1 LWDLVRSLS
10 SGGSYSPSDF
20 PTDLPIPHIPCH
32 NPHMRKLTAVLCLTL
47 AVLLGSGS
55 ANASEH
61 CEDTSDPRYDE
72 ADCEGQGK
80 GWSAGH
86 RGACDRLAEHPSDKN
101 KLTEGVRWFDLI
113 PDEARRACRK
123 AIREHPDD
131 PKIQFQLGRALAKG
145 GKYEE
150 AFEWYRL
157 AVEQE
162 NTNVQTN
169 LGYMYQKG
177 LGVPQNDKTAIKW
190 YRLAVEQG
198 EVNAQLIMGFMY
210 REGKGVWADYET
222 ALKWFRLVE
231 KHERAAAQ
239 YALGAMY
246 HKGQGVPR
254 HYKTAEKW
262 YKLAIEPRSESTQI
276 FSNSF
281 NVAVQAQAKNNI
293 RILKKDIAKLK
304 K

>member
-1 LWDLVRSLS
+1 
-10 SGGSYSPSDF
+10 
-20 PTDLPIPHIPCH
+20 
-32 NPHMRKLTAVLCLTL
+32 
-47 AVLLGSGS
+47 
-55 ANASEH
+55 
-61 CEDTSDPRYDE
+61 
-72 ADCEGQGK
+72 
-80 GWSAGH
+80 
-86 RGACDRLAEHPSDKN
+86 
-101 KLTEGVRWFDLI
+101 
-113 PDEARRACRK
+113 
-123 AIREHPDD
+123 
-131 PKIQFQLGRALAKG
+131 
-145 GKYEE
+145 
-150 AFEWYRL
+150 
-157 AVEQE
+157 
-162 NTNVQTN
+162 
-169 LGYMYQKG
+169 
-177 LGVPQNDKTAIKW
+177 
-190 YRLAVEQG
+190 
-198 EVNAQLIMGFMY
+198 MGFMY

-304 K
+304 KQSNPNGNDFLSLEELKNKCTELGFTKGTEKHGDCVMKLYK